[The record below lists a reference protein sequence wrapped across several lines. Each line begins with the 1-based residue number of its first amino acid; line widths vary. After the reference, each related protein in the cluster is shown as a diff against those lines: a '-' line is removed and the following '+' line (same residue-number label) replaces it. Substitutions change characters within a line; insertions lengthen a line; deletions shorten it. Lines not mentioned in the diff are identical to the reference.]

1 MIGEVKKMAKLARIG
16 ISEEEAAQFSIHLAN
31 LMNWVEQLNEI
42 DLSQVEWSVHPTGQK
57 QLLREDVVQMD
68 NTVADI
74 MANAPDAKFNMFS
87 VPKVVE

>member
-16 ISEEEAAQFSIHLAN
+16 ITEEEAAQFSIHLSN
-31 LMNWVEQLNEI
+31 LMSWVEQLNEI
-42 DLSQVEWSVHPTGQK
+42 DLSQVEWSVHPTGQE
-57 QLLREDVVQMD
+57 QFLREDVVHME
-68 NTVADI
+68 NTVDDI